1 MDRVK
6 YTLKLYVLFL
16 LRIIP
21 KKKVTENSN
30 HTLSKKG

>member
-1 MDRVK
+1 MDRMK

-16 LRIIP
+16 LRITP

-30 HTLSKKG
+30 YPWSKIG